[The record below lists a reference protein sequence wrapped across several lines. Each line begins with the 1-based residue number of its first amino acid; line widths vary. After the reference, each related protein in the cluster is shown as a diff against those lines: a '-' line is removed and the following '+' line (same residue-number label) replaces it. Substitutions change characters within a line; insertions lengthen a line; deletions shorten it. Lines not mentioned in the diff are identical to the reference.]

1 MDDDAP
7 YTDELYKQ
15 FNTKSAKFS
24 LTLFSEITIIGRGSC
39 QRNPGMETFNAF
51 KGSKMGFLFVEFVY
65 FFVKE
70 TQASFI

>member
-1 MDDDAP
+1 MGS
-7 YTDELYKQ
+7 
-15 FNTKSAKFS
+15 FKSVIVFFLLEQDGYFS

-70 TQASFI
+70 R